1 MLENLLKIKRQK
13 EKPDLMQNYS
23 MCEMYLQELF
33 FFIICPLCGKGL
45 QISKLKKTTK
55 ICWIDEFKIFRTKN
69 HLKLHYCLRQ
79 LLIKISIFL
88 WKF

>member
-1 MLENLLKIKRQK
+1 MRERTSNFKIK
-13 EKPDLMQNYS
+13 
-23 MCEMYLQELF
+23 
-33 FFIICPLCGKGL
+33 
-45 QISKLKKTTK
+45 KKTTK
-55 ICWIDEFKIFRTKN
+55 IGKIDEFKIFKAKN